1 MVKLAVSAKLWCCT
15 CMCELH
21 VIRTLTTNNI
31 NCDLL
36 ISYGPTQFSH
46 VCHVC
51 TCILCCTDEVRVKTQ
66 HLERTQA
73 KLRSAEED
81 NSDLQAEFEVERE
94 DYLDTIRKQ
103 ERMIKLQE
111 QLIGTIVP
119 CLRRDCNYFNI
130 DKVRGECVWDDD
142 HSQWILPKLVVSKT
156 TLVPVDTKP
165 LLTDRR
171 MSSSSPNK
179 IPKHISS
186 PDVQSKVPSNH
197 RIQQNYGSG
206 GTQEP
211 MVQPSC
217 YDQEEDKYHKR
228 LTKIGGESDYF
239 KPKRALELLNQ
250 GKNDVN
256 KPQEYRGSGS
266 LPSLDSARKTHST
279 SSIVPNAAAV
289 HGVEAL
295 VMNDGTYTRRPG
307 KLQSL
312 PKQPPKPDPQL
323 FSPQHEPNIIEKVEK
338 KLSNRKRT
346 SLEPLSD
353 LKPKRPF

>member
-1 MVKLAVSAKLWCCT
+1 M
-15 CMCELH
+15 
-21 VIRTLTTNNI
+21 
-31 NCDLL
+31 
-36 ISYGPTQFSH
+36 
-46 VCHVC
+46 
-51 TCILCCTDEVRVKTQ
+51 CILHCADEVRVKTK

-81 NSDLQAEFEVERE
+81 NSDLQAEFEVERQ

-111 QLIGTIVP
+111 QLISTIVP

-142 HSQWILPKLVVSKT
+142 HSQWVLPKLIVSKT
-156 TLVPVDTKP
+156 TLVPVDAKP
-165 LLTDRR
+165 LLTERK
-171 MSSSSPNK
+171 MSSSPSK
-179 IPKHISS
+179 MPKHVSS

-197 RIQQNYGSG
+197 RMQNYSTGV
-206 GTQEP
+206 TQDP

-228 LTKIGGESDYF
+228 LQKIGESDYF

-256 KPQEYRGSGS
+256 KPQEFRGSGS

-279 SSIVPNAAAV
+279 SSVVPNAAAV

-295 VMNDGTYTRRPG
+295 VMNDGTYARRPG

-353 LKPKRPF
+353 LKPRRPFN

>member
-1 MVKLAVSAKLWCCT
+1 MT
-15 CMCELH
+15 Y
-21 VIRTLTTNNI
+21 NN

-46 VCHVC
+46 VCHDIVCVC

-73 KLRSAEED
+73 KFRSAEED

-130 DKVRGECVWDDD
+130 DKVRGECVWNDD

-179 IPKHISS
+179 VPKHISS

-206 GTQEP
+206 ATQEP
-211 MVQPSC
+211 RVQPSC

-228 LTKIGGESDYF
+228 LAKIGGESDYF